1 MLKFWAFTCLMWLI
15 HSDLGNNFLTLET
28 LIKRQT
34 IDFLKNLLRNVLN
47 YKFKQRKYPR
57 LTPFQD
63 PVFTASVYT
72 EHVNVIILQILSS
85 CGTYAISTKL
95 RPSVDTNVVVD

>member
-1 MLKFWAFTCLMWLI
+1 MENDSVLKFWAFTCLMWLI

-28 LIKRQT
+28 MIKRQT

-47 YKFKQRKYPR
+47 YKFKQRKYPS

-72 EHVNVIILQILSS
+72 EHVNIIFFAEIVFMWDLCYINKIKAMS
-85 CGTYAISTKL
+85 
-95 RPSVDTNVVVD
+95 